1 MNTEPPSS
9 PDTLRLLP
17 PAETA
22 ARVALSISTVR
33 AMESAGQFP
42 KAIPLTDSGSRVA
55 WLESDVNRWIQDRVR
70 RAAELG
76 SAIRA
81 KSPNPR
87 VTVARAAS

>member
-1 MNTEPPSS
+1 MNTELPSS
-9 PDTLRLLP
+9 PEGLRLLA

-22 ARVALSISTVR
+22 ARVTLSVSKIR

-55 WLESDVNRWIQDRVR
+55 WLEADVNRWIQERVS
-70 RAAELG
+70 RAVEKG
-76 SAIRA
+76 SSIRA

-87 VTVARAAS
+87 ARVV